1 MTSTKKVV
9 QRPSLVKSISRIKKF
24 GEVFTPREL
33 VLTMLKQ
40 LPREV
45 ITDPTKTFCDPTCGD
60 GAFLGPIIFLKV
72 RSGSTPEQALSTTFG
87 ADIQSDNVD
96 ECRENL
102 LKQAERASGQVRTV
116 EWVTLVKRN
125 IVVADALKFGWEF
138 GSDADP
144 SDD

>member
-60 GAFLGPIIFLKV
+60 GAFLAPIIFLKV

-102 LKQAERASGQVRTV
+102 LKQAKRASGQVRTV

-125 IVVADALKFGWEF
+125 IIADALKFGWELVW
-138 GSDADP
+138 S
-144 SDD
+144 S